1 MLFKITVD
9 RFEGE
14 QAVLKTENNTT
25 INWPKNK
32 LPADCR
38 EGSSLLFAISNN
50 PQENKDSKQLAK
62 DILNE
67 ILNTNSHNAPG

>member
-1 MLFKITVD
+1 MILKLTID

-14 QAVLKTENNTT
+14 QAILKTEDNAS
-25 INWPKNK
+25 INWPKSK
-32 LPADCR
+32 LPADCQ

-50 PQENKDSKQLAK
+50 PQKDLTSKQLAK

-67 ILNTNSHNAPG
+67 ILNTNNAPN